1 MALLQS
7 MQSQMERER
16 QRLAIEERK
25 AEEHRRLLEEQEKEK
40 LRNEKRAAKERR
52 REARVKEDLK
62 KQQDRLKMS
71 SSMSAGPFNGQGFSN
86 GSGNSSHNFNEY
98 QANKGS
104 YIDIID
110 ISRINYK
117 LWFNLTYVIVNIYL
131 YLVPPINIGVDY
143 KEYKNGDGEHG
154 GFCRSLLML
163 LLALLLVTIG
173 SGISLLFI
181 YTGGNL
187 DQQSIE
193 RALPVLQNDVEYT
206 LMTIGQKGEFVWQQ
220 TQRTLKPFV
229 EEVNY

>member
-1 MALLQS
+1 MIYLIFGGLITTS
-7 MQSQMERER
+7 
-16 QRLAIEERK
+16 
-25 AEEHRRLLEEQEKEK
+25 
-40 LRNEKRAAKERR
+40 
-52 REARVKEDLK
+52 
-62 KQQDRLKMS
+62 
-71 SSMSAGPFNGQGFSN
+71 
-86 GSGNSSHNFNEY
+86 
-98 QANKGS
+98 
-104 YIDIID
+104 
-110 ISRINYK
+110 IS
-117 LWFNLTYVIVNIYL
+117 LWFNLTYVIINIYL
-131 YLVPPINIGVDY
+131 YLDPPINIGVDY
-143 KEYKNGDGEHG
+143 KEYKSGDGAHG

-206 LMTIGQKGEFVWQQ
+206 LMTIGQKVEFVWQQ

>member
-1 MALLQS
+1 MIFGGLITTVTL
-7 MQSQMERER
+7 
-16 QRLAIEERK
+16 
-25 AEEHRRLLEEQEKEK
+25 
-40 LRNEKRAAKERR
+40 
-52 REARVKEDLK
+52 
-62 KQQDRLKMS
+62 
-71 SSMSAGPFNGQGFSN
+71 
-86 GSGNSSHNFNEY
+86 
-98 QANKGS
+98 
-104 YIDIID
+104 YI
-110 ISRINYK
+110 S
-117 LWFNLTYVIVNIYL
+117 LWFNLTYVIINIYL
-131 YLVPPINIGVDY
+131 YLDPPINIGVDY
-143 KEYKNGDGEHG
+143 KEYKSGDGEHG

-206 LMTIGQKGEFVWQQ
+206 LMTIGQKVEFVWQQ

>member
-1 MALLQS
+1 M
-7 MQSQMERER
+7 
-16 QRLAIEERK
+16 
-25 AEEHRRLLEEQEKEK
+25 
-40 LRNEKRAAKERR
+40 
-52 REARVKEDLK
+52 
-62 KQQDRLKMS
+62 
-71 SSMSAGPFNGQGFSN
+71 
-86 GSGNSSHNFNEY
+86 
-98 QANKGS
+98 
-104 YIDIID
+104 
-110 ISRINYK
+110 
-117 LWFNLTYVIVNIYL
+117 WFNLKYVIVNIYL
-131 YLVPPINIGVDY
+131 YLGPTINIGVDY

-206 LMTIGQKGEFVWQQ
+206 LMTIGQKVEFVWQQ

>member
-1 MALLQS
+1 M
-7 MQSQMERER
+7 
-16 QRLAIEERK
+16 IF
-25 AEEHRRLLEEQEKEK
+25 
-40 LRNEKRAAKERR
+40 
-52 REARVKEDLK
+52 RVL
-62 KQQDRLKMS
+62 
-71 SSMSAGPFNGQGFSN
+71 
-86 GSGNSSHNFNEY
+86 
-98 QANKGS
+98 
-104 YIDIID
+104 II
-110 ISRINYK
+110 S

-131 YLVPPINIGVDY
+131 YLGPPINIGVDY
-143 KEYKNGDGEHG
+143 KEYKNGDGEHS

-206 LMTIGQKGEFVWQQ
+206 LMTIGQKVEFVWQQ